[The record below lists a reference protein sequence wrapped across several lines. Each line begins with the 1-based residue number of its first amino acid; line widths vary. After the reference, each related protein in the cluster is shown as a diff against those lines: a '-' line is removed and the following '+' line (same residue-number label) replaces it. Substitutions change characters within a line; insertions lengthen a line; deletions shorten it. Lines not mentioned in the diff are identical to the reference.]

1 MTKIKV
7 VFRECRD
14 GSVRVELE
22 PLLQYGSTKEKRACA
37 AILIKLTDAIK
48 LLEGKEADNTLFS
61 DSKLVQDLGIAHND
75 EEEVEIIAKN
85 GFK

>member
-7 VFRECRD
+7 VFRECKD

-61 DSKLVQDLGIAHND
+61 DSKLIQDLCVKQDN
-75 EEEVEIIAKN
+75 EEELKVKAKN
-85 GFK
+85 GF